1 MRRVRFSS
9 LLFAMDLVEM
19 GTGNFKFAGSPT
31 VPLAI
36 AQRVD
41 ALLNT
46 MRASEETTARL
57 SKEADELKKVL
68 KKTV

>member
-1 MRRVRFSS
+1 
-9 LLFAMDLVEM
+9 M